1 MSDFKVGDR
10 VLYTSP
16 FRTGDF
22 PAVVVALHGSAGYV
36 DIDVQIDTRE
46 PWRLKAINPSR
57 LAHANQAGK

>member
-22 PAVVVALHGSAGYV
+22 PAVVIGLRPRGYV

-57 LAHANQAGK
+57 LVHADPAGK